1 MKMRH
6 FRDLTVWQKSMDLAG
21 ETYSLTKDFPK
32 AETFGLVAQMR
43 RAAVSVPSNIAE
55 GHGRLSDRSFAVFL
69 SQARGSLYELETQ
82 MDLASQLGFVPPER
96 CRDLIGYINEVA
108 RLLNG
113 LLSVVR
119 PSVSPGRAPTA
130 DC

>member
-1 MKMRH
+1 ME
-6 FRDLTVWQKSMDLAG
+6 LAG

-69 SQARGSLYELETQ
+69 SQARGLLYELETQ
-82 MDLASQLGFVPPER
+82 TDLSAQLGFVPPER
-96 CRDLIGYINEVA
+96 CRDLIGHINEVA

-113 LLSVVR
+113 LLSTVR
-119 PSVSPGRAPTA
+119 RSSSPEHGPTA
-130 DC
+130 DR